1 MFGLFKKKT
10 AIDKLNDQY
19 EKLMAQSHTL
29 STSNRAESDKKFA
42 EAQAVLKEIDAIEA
56 KQ

>member
-29 STSNRAESDKKFA
+29 STSNRTESDKKFA

>member
-42 EAQAVLKEIDAIEA
+42 EAQAVLKEIDALEA